1 MGAQDNG
8 RGVYG
13 NASAGGGRS
22 LRISGCGREHG
33 SRRMN
38 SVTAENAVLIEWPL
52 RRPKAVE
59 GLSMFFFF
67 FQLMDYGYENLLWY
81 EEQAESNAT
90 EKPADLMW
98 IMIVICTVL
107 MEPGGGQKGFVCAN
121 NKLQI

>member
-52 RRPKAVE
+52 RKTGGSQGIKYV
-59 GLSMFFFF
+59 FFFF
-67 FQLMDYGYENLLWY
+67 FL
-81 EEQAESNAT
+81 
-90 EKPADLMW
+90 
-98 IMIVICTVL
+98 
-107 MEPGGGQKGFVCAN
+107 
-121 NKLQI
+121 

>member
-1 MGAQDNG
+1 MTLPLQEEEEPLGTSYAAAESLEATGGCLVGAQDNG

-59 GLSMFFFF
+59 SLSMFFFSIN
-67 FQLMDYGYENLLWY
+67 G
-81 EEQAESNAT
+81 
-90 EKPADLMW
+90 
-98 IMIVICTVL
+98 
-107 MEPGGGQKGFVCAN
+107 
-121 NKLQI
+121 